1 MVIKRLFLLSHVRK
15 RILASANIALF
26 EDIAKQNSK
35 KTRFFIVI
43 SLFFCYFASKFK
55 LLNMD
60 KKKLNRLKLVL
71 VEKDKTGVWLAEQLG
86 VTAVTV
92 SKWCSNITQPTLP
105 TLDKIAELLECEKRE
120 LIND

>member
-1 MVIKRLFLLSHVRK
+1 
-15 RILASANIALF
+15 
-26 EDIAKQNSK
+26 
-35 KTRFFIVI
+35 
-43 SLFFCYFASKFK
+43 
-55 LLNMD
+55 MD

-105 TLDKIAELLECEKRE
+105 TLNRIAELLEVDPRK
-120 LIND
+120 LITGNE

>member
-1 MVIKRLFLLSHVRK
+1 MAI
-15 RILASANIALF
+15 
-26 EDIAKQNSK
+26 
-35 KTRFFIVI
+35 
-43 SLFFCYFASKFK
+43 FASEFK
-55 LLNMD
+55 ILNMD

-105 TLDKIAELLECEKRE
+105 TLDRIAELLEVDPRNLLTGNE
-120 LIND
+120 

>member
-1 MVIKRLFLLSHVRK
+1 MAI
-15 RILASANIALF
+15 
-26 EDIAKQNSK
+26 
-35 KTRFFIVI
+35 
-43 SLFFCYFASKFK
+43 FASEFK
-55 LLNMD
+55 ILNMD

-105 TLDKIAELLECEKRE
+105 TLDRIAELLDCDKRE
-120 LIND
+120 LITE

>member
-1 MVIKRLFLLSHVRK
+1 
-15 RILASANIALF
+15 
-26 EDIAKQNSK
+26 
-35 KTRFFIVI
+35 
-43 SLFFCYFASKFK
+43 
-55 LLNMD
+55 MD

-105 TLDKIAELLECEKRE
+105 TLDKIAEMLEVNVKDLL
-120 LIND
+120 NDTDSKL

>member
-1 MVIKRLFLLSHVRK
+1 MK
-15 RILASANIALF
+15 NALV
-26 EDIAKQNSK
+26 S
-35 KTRFFIVI
+35 TFICI
-43 SLFFCYFASKFK
+43 FASEFK
-55 LLNMD
+55 ILNMD

-105 TLDKIAELLECEKRE
+105 TLDRISGLLECEIRD
-120 LIND
+120 LIIE

>member
-1 MVIKRLFLLSHVRK
+1 MKNAFVSTI
-15 RILASANIALF
+15 ICI
-26 EDIAKQNSK
+26 
-35 KTRFFIVI
+35 
-43 SLFFCYFASKFK
+43 FASEFNI
-55 LLNMD
+55 LNMD

-105 TLDKIAELLECEKRE
+105 TLDKIAELLECELRD
-120 LIND
+120 LIIE